1 MAGDWIK
8 FENCTPDKPEVWAL
22 AEQLEIDPDAVI
34 GKLLRVWIWFDRQ
47 TENGNAPSV
56 TKLLLDSNVCL
67 KGFCDA
73 MIWSGWMVEK
83 HNRIT
88 LTNFDRHNGST
99 AKNRI
104 LTAKRVSVSRKKC
117 NGNVTVQALP
127 REEKRRTKDSSNEG
141 DIWVDT
147 PDFDIFWER
156 YPRKE
161 NKKKA
166 KIAFDGL
173 SKTKQ
178 RDAIDGLRKDLS
190 RNRWDDCEKKFIL
203 LPTTYINGARWE
215 DEIKQKEPVKWT

>member
-22 AEQLEIDPDAVI
+22 AERLEIDPDAVI

-56 TKLLLDSNVCL
+56 TKSLLDSNVCL

-83 HNRIT
+83 NNNIK

-104 LTAKRVSVSRKKC
+104 LTAKRVSNSRNKC

-127 REEKRRTKDSSNEG
+127 KEEKRRTKDSSNF
-141 DIWVDT
+141 DT
-147 PDFDIFWER
+147 FWDR

-161 NKKKA
+161 NKKNRKE
-166 KIAFDGL
+166 K
-173 SKTKQ
+173 KTKQ
-178 RDAIDGLRKDLS
+178 VREKNHLILPAAHGQLEKTNPGGLDMDSGHVDGSISK
-190 RNRWDDCEKKFIL
+190 NK
-203 LPTTYINGARWE
+203 
-215 DEIKQKEPVKWT
+215 

>member
-8 FENCTPDKPEVWAL
+8 FENCTPDKPAVWAL
-22 AEQLEIDPDAVI
+22 AERLEIDPDAVI

-56 TKLLLDSNVCL
+56 TKSLLDSNVCL

-83 HNRIT
+83 NNRIT

-104 LTAKRVSVSRKKC
+104 LTAKRVSNSRNKC
-117 NGNVTVQALP
+117 NGNVTIEPLP
-127 REEKRRTKDSSNEG
+127 REEKRRTKDSSNF
-141 DIWVDT
+141 DT
-147 PDFDIFWER
+147 FWDR

-161 NKKKA
+161 NKKKS
-166 KIAFDGL
+166 KIAFERL
-173 SKTKQ
+173 NKTDQQK
-178 RDAIDGLRKDLS
+178 AIDDIK
-190 RNRWDDCEKKFIL
+190 NRYDGCEKKFIP

-215 DEIKQKEPVKWT
+215 DEMNQNVYSELNTWKPDTWT